1 MKLPQ
6 QLREQATGRSPIAF
20 ETTNAFMIS
29 EIVEYLRER
38 SLFCVRLA
46 RACRDLDL
54 ATSHALEGL
63 AADLMAKAKELE
75 ELRE

>member
-1 MKLPQ
+1 M
-6 QLREQATGRSPIAF
+6 T
-20 ETTNAFMIS
+20 S

-38 SLFCVRLA
+38 ALMCVHLA
-46 RACRDLDL
+46 RACRDSHL

-75 ELRE
+75 ERRQ

>member
-1 MKLPQ
+1 
-6 QLREQATGRSPIAF
+6 LRGEGHSLIAAEAT
-20 ETTNAFMIS
+20 TFMLS

-38 SLFCVRLA
+38 ALMCVRLA
-46 RACRDLDL
+46 RACRELDL

-75 ELRE
+75 ELPQ

>member
-1 MKLPQ
+1 
-6 QLREQATGRSPIAF
+6 
-20 ETTNAFMIS
+20 MIS

-38 SLFCVRLA
+38 ALMCVHLA
-46 RACRDLDL
+46 RACRDSDL

-75 ELRE
+75 ALPQ